1 VTGNPYA
8 AWHEHAFVVFDV
20 ETTGLGL
27 DDEDRVVEMGAARF
41 ERGQLVKRWGSL
53 VHPGRPIPWEATEIH
68 GISDDDVADAPPFL
82 GVVGDL
88 INIAHR
94 AYPVAYN
101 ATFDR
106 RFLCNEMNHTAL
118 TDLSGIPMF
127 NPTLRWLDP
136 LVWMRKT
143 HGIWGKNKLT
153 LCCQRYG
160 IDIGN
165 AHRATDDAVA
175 TGKLML
181 VLRDKVHP
189 VTLTELLRRQYI
201 FAQRQDSER
210 ASWFRSKGIPYR

>member
-1 VTGNPYA
+1 MTGSPYA
-8 AWHEHAFVVFDV
+8 AWHEHTFVVFDV
-20 ETTGLGL
+20 ETTGLEQ
-27 DDEDRVVEMGAARF
+27 DDRVVEVGAARF
-41 ERGQLVKRWGSL
+41 EGGHLTERWGSL
-53 VHPGRPIPWEATEIH
+53 VNPGRPIPYEATEIH
-68 GISDDDVADAPPFL
+68 GISDQDVSSAPPFL
-82 GVVGDL
+82 GAVADL
-88 INIAHR
+88 ARLARN

-101 ATFDR
+101 AVFDR
-106 RFLCNEMNHTAL
+106 RFLCDEMSRTSL
-118 TDLSGIPMF
+118 TGLSGIPMF
-127 NPTLRWLDP
+127 DPRLRWLDP

-143 HGIWGKNKLT
+143 YGIWGKNKLT
-153 LCCQRYG
+153 VCCNRYG